1 MLLFI
6 GISFLSILNS
16 LIRIIY
22 VIFEIRQIQT
32 IFIMRNLKNL
42 NRFIFYFIL
51 FPILLCSCSE
61 NKDYMVYEIE
71 YKIDAHINT
80 ISKIVYTSNTGNH
93 TFEGEVKNKWN
104 VRVRGRK
111 GQTVKLEIFGKHEA
125 SQHDPINLQINA
137 HIDSQEYVLK
147 RKEFNSP
154 INNNFHY
161 FMICVLN

>member
-1 MLLFI
+1 MK
-6 GISFLSILNS
+6 
-16 LIRIIY
+16 
-22 VIFEIRQIQT
+22 
-32 IFIMRNLKNL
+32 NLKNL
-42 NRFIFYFIL
+42 NRFIFCFIL
-51 FPILLCSCSE
+51 FQFFISSCSK
-61 NKDYMVYEIE
+61 NNDYNIYEIE
-71 YKIDAHINT
+71 YIIDAHINT
-80 ISKIVYTSNTGNH
+80 ISKIVYTSNVGNH
-93 TFEGEVKNKWN
+93 IFEGEVKNKWN

-147 RKEFNSP
+147 RKEFNSS